1 MGFFSKLCAVSNLP
15 VMSERAGLPDF
26 SEVVALFPSGSILR
40 GSYDGY
46 GRIEGVSLMDDS
58 RYDFDDAKF
67 VLAKFFKPG
76 TTYDQLPVS
85 QYDPGQ
91 GWFYSDDDLLRWMAQ
106 GGFKSVN
113 EFNEAFNRANSEV
126 PSGG

>member
-15 VMSERAGLPDF
+15 VMSERAGLPEF
-26 SEVVALFPSGSILR
+26 SEVVALFRNGAVLR

-46 GRIEGVSLMDDS
+46 GRIDGVSLMDDS

-76 TTYDQLPVS
+76 TTFGELPVS
-85 QYDPGQ
+85 PHDPGQ
-91 GWFYSDDDLLRWMAQ
+91 GWFYDDEDLLPWMAQ

-113 EFNEAFNRANSEV
+113 EFNEAVRRADSEA
-126 PSGG
+126 PAGG